1 MLKKLHEDLALYAPI
16 EQDAEMGENG
26 TIKMLTNQN
35 HALARENRHADAET
49 SDSAIKKL
57 ETEISQ
63 MQNYIDFYEN
73 RLASKRSLTSH
84 LEQEIHELQDTITA
98 LQDRSGRKIAK

>member
-35 HALARENRHADAET
+35 HALARENRHADTET

-84 LEQEIHELQDTITA
+84 LE
-98 LQDRSGRKIAK
+98 